1 MVIESLKVE
10 MPFKYLWLK
19 TVERVDLTQHCARCL
34 IGQYD
39 KRINANVTDLEDIPL
54 ENSVYYLCGDSAPYV
69 WANNF
74 HLAFKP
80 CKGKQVVYENNGI
93 RVVINDAE
101 RIEFDENDIDFT
113 LVKSRISSFKTCR
126 NWQFANKFVKSKGE

>member
-19 TVERVDLTQHCARCL
+19 TVEGVDLTQHCARCL

-39 KRINANVTDLEDIPL
+39 KRINASVKDLENIPL
-54 ENSVYYLCGDSAPYV
+54 DNSVYYLCGVSAPYV

-80 CKGKQVVYENNGI
+80 CEGKKVVYENNGI
-93 RVVINDAE
+93 HVVIKDAE
-101 RIEFDENDIDFT
+101 RIEFDENDIDRT
-113 LVKSRISSFKTCR
+113 LIKSRISSFKTCR
-126 NWQFANKFVKSKGE
+126 NWQFANKFAKGNFK